1 MTKIALSVTRL
12 NVVVV
17 LAITLS
23 VSVLPT
29 TVRAQSD
36 RNLDADDID
45 RLIQELS
52 NWGRWGEKDELGTL
66 NLITSEKKTPGRA
79 TSP

>member
-12 NVVVV
+12 NVVVL

-66 NLITSEKKTPGRA
+66 NLKDERLSLIHI
-79 TSP
+79 